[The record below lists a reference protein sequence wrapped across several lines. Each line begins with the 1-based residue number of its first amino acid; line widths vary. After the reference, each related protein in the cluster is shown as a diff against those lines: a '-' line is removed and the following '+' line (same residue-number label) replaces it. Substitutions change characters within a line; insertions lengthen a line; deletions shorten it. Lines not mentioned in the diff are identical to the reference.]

1 MPPVETPSAGFKRG
15 AEPRR
20 GPDGGTATPPVV
32 VWARR
37 RLVIPFEP
45 GARVC
50 AARRALLFGAGAAGL
65 AVLPALAGCGGDGG
79 SGATGTPA
87 TPQTAGAQPS
97 AAPATDDPFAGIP
110 SDNGP
115 PDGALIAT
123 KDVPVGGGVLV
134 QDSKIVVQPRSG
146 TFKAFSAT
154 CPHQGVTVPP
164 PSPGS
169 SIMECPGHNSQFKA
183 SDGSLVRGPAT
194 RGLTALPVKVQK
206 GYVIQA

>member
-1 MPPVETPSAGFKRG
+1 MPPVEA
-15 AEPRR
+15 
-20 GPDGGTATPPVV
+20 
-32 VWARR
+32 
-37 RLVIPFEP
+37 P
-45 GARVC
+45 GLC

-65 AVLPALAGCGGDGG
+65 AVLPVLAGCGGDGG
-79 SGATGTPA
+79 GSSATGTPA
-87 TPQTAGAQPS
+87 SPTQGPPPS
-97 AAPATDDPFAGIP
+97 AAAPTTDDPFAGIP

>member
-1 MPPVETPSAGFKRG
+1 MPPVEA
-15 AEPRR
+15 
-20 GPDGGTATPPVV
+20 
-32 VWARR
+32 
-37 RLVIPFEP
+37 P
-45 GARVC
+45 GVC
-50 AARRALLFGAGAAGL
+50 AARRALLLGAGAAGL
-65 AVLPALAGCGGDGG
+65 AVLPVLAGCGGEGGG
-79 SGATGTPA
+79 SATGTP
-87 TPQTAGAQPS
+87 TTAPTQAAPPS
-97 AAPATDDPFAGIP
+97 AAPPATDDPFAGIP

-134 QDSKIVVQPRSG
+134 QDSKIIVQPRSG

-154 CPHQGVTVPP
+154 CPHQGVTVPA

-194 RGLTALPVKVQK
+194 RGLTTIPVKVQK
-206 GYVIQA
+206 GYVVQA

>member
-1 MPPVETPSAGFKRG
+1 VPLVEA
-15 AEPRR
+15 
-20 GPDGGTATPPVV
+20 
-32 VWARR
+32 
-37 RLVIPFEP
+37 P
-45 GARVC
+45 GVC
-50 AARRALLFGAGAAGL
+50 AARRALLLGAGAAGL
-65 AVLPALAGCGGDGG
+65 AALPVLAGCGGDDG
-79 SGATGTPA
+79 SSSATGSPTTQPS
-87 TPQTAGAQPS
+87 PPAQPS
-97 AAPATDDPFAGIP
+97 AAAPTTDDPFAGIP

-194 RGLTALPVKVQK
+194 RGLTTIPVKVQK
-206 GYVIQA
+206 GYVVPA